1 MSIAEEFQAALNSA
15 GYSLERQMERVGLA
29 LAVVTNVSDPD
40 KLNRVK
46 CVPVENDLDGDTVG
60 DYFITKVRHQF
71 GSGGYL
77 TQFEVKGAKD

>member
-46 CVPVENDLDGDTVG
+46 CVPVENDQDEETD
-60 DYFITKVRHQF
+60 
-71 GSGGYL
+71 
-77 TQFEVKGAKD
+77 